1 MSQTIYLDNAATTP
15 LSEQVLEEMMPYLKD
30 SYGNPS
36 SVYDL
41 GVANKSALLT
51 ARKRIAKTLNC
62 ANPQNIYFTSGGT
75 ESDNWAII
83 GTAEQCKKNGNHIIT
98 SKIEHHAVLNTCA
111 YLEERGFEITYLDVD
126 EQGFIKPEKLLQALR
141 KDTILVSI
149 MTANNEIGTIQAI
162 PELASLVKANSR
174 AVFHTDA
181 VQAYGQIPIDITKM
195 NVDLLS
201 ASAHKFYGPKGAGF
215 LYIRE
220 GVNLPSFHHGG
231 KQESGLRAGT
241 ENVPALVGMGKA
253 AQLVNEILMEKSNM
267 MSQLRDYMIHRIEQ
281 EIPYCHLNGSR
292 RKRLPNNINI
302 SFSFV
307 DGETIVIL
315 LDMEG
320 ICVSAGSACNAGQSI
335 TSHVIEAIGLTGSL
349 ARGTV
354 RFTLSSHTTKEEI
367 DRTVDA
373 LKEIIEKNKTPI
385 VVGGTGLYVNSLI
398 YGIDYPEVETDL
410 EYRKELE
417 KVAEQKGLGYLYE
430 EAKKIDPEAVK
441 NISVND
447 KKRIIR
453 ILEIYKETGKTKTQ
467 LEIESRKNGV
477 PYDYRVFA
485 INMPREILYDRI
497 NRRVDIM
504 LEKGLIEE
512 VKQLYKKYG
521 DELRTSVQGIGY
533 KEVIDYLNGM
543 YSKEEM
549 IEKIKMETRRYAK
562 RQLTWFRKIP
572 NIIWIDGLG
581 NVQDNVNLI
590 LQEAELNEN

>member
-1 MSQTIYLDNAATTP
+1 MSQTIYFDNAATTP

-174 AVFHTDA
+174 AIFHTDA

-231 KQESGLRAGT
+231 KQERGLRAGT

-253 AQLVNEILMEKSNM
+253 AQLANEILTEKSNT

-320 ICVSAGSACNAGQSI
+320 ICVSAGSACHAGQSI
-335 TSHVIEAIGLTGSL
+335 PSHVIEAIGLTGSL

-430 EAKKIDPEAVK
+430 EAKKIDSEAVK

-512 VKQLYKKYG
+512 VKQLHKKYG

-590 LQEAELNEN
+590 LKEAELNEN

>member
-253 AQLVNEILMEKSNM
+253 AQLVNEILMKKSNM

-349 ARGTV
+349 ASE
-354 RFTLSSHTTKEEI
+354 LS
-367 DRTVDA
+367 V
-373 LKEIIEKNKTPI
+373 LPFLPI
-385 VVGGTGLYVNSLI
+385 QR
-398 YGIDYPEVETDL
+398 
-410 EYRKELE
+410 RK
-417 KVAEQKGLGYLYE
+417 K
-430 EAKKIDPEAVK
+430 
-441 NISVND
+441 
-447 KKRIIR
+447 
-453 ILEIYKETGKTKTQ
+453 
-467 LEIESRKNGV
+467 
-477 PYDYRVFA
+477 
-485 INMPREILYDRI
+485 
-497 NRRVDIM
+497 
-504 LEKGLIEE
+504 LIE
-512 VKQLYKKYG
+512 Q
-521 DELRTSVQGIGY
+521 
-533 KEVIDYLNGM
+533 
-543 YSKEEM
+543 
-549 IEKIKMETRRYAK
+549 
-562 RQLTWFRKIP
+562 
-572 NIIWIDGLG
+572 
-581 NVQDNVNLI
+581 
-590 LQEAELNEN
+590 